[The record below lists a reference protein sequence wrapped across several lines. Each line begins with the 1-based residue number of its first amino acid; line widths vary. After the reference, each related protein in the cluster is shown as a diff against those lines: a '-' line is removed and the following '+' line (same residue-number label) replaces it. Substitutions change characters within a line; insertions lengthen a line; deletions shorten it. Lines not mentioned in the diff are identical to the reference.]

1 MLLQLGSLF
10 TGEKTSLPID
20 CTLDFSGLEW
30 NGGTPF
36 RQPVTVKGEI
46 RHTAGVVTLKAE
58 VGYRYDGQCDRCA
71 CDIHQEEHLSMEHI
85 LVVSLNHE
93 DNDSFVLIDNY
104 QLPLDAL
111 VEEDLILDQP
121 SKRLCSDACRGLC
134 QTCGKNLNEGDCG
147 CKQDAVD
154 PRLAALQQLL
164 D

>member
-1 MLLQLGSLF
+1 MLLQLQSLF
-10 TGEKTSLPID
+10 MGEKASLPID

-30 NGGTPF
+30 NGLYPF
-36 RQPVTVKGEI
+36 KQPVTVKGEI
-46 RHTAGVVTLKAE
+46 RHTAGVVTLKAD
-58 VGYRYDGQCDRCA
+58 VSYRYDGICDRCA
-71 CDIHQEEHLSMEHI
+71 CDISREEHLLMEHI

-104 QLPLDAL
+104 QLPLDEL

-121 SKRLCSDACRGLC
+121 SKRLCKEDCRGLC
-134 QTCGKNLNEGDCG
+134 PTCGKDQNVGPCG
-147 CKQDAVD
+147 CAQKTVD

>member
-1 MLLQLGSLF
+1 MLLQLQSLF
-10 TGEKTSLPID
+10 MGEKTNLPID
-20 CTLDFSGLEW
+20 CSLDFSGLEW
-30 NGGTPF
+30 NGEYPF
-36 RQPVTVKGEI
+36 KKPITVKGEV

-58 VGYRYDGQCDRCA
+58 VSYRYEGQCDRCA
-71 CDIHQEEHLSMEHI
+71 CDISKDERLLMEHI

-104 QLPLDAL
+104 QLPLDEL

-121 SKRLCSDACRGLC
+121 SKRLCSDACLGLC
-134 QTCGKNLNEGDCG
+134 QTCGKNLNEGPCG
-147 CKQDAVD
+147 CEHKTVD

>member
-1 MLLQLGSLF
+1 MLLQLQSLF
-10 TGEKTSLPID
+10 TGQKMSMPID

-30 NGGTPF
+30 NGRYPF
-36 RQPVTVKGEI
+36 QQPVTVKGEI
-46 RHTAGVVTLKAE
+46 RQAAGVVTLTAD
-58 VGYRYDGQCDRCA
+58 VQYLYDGICDRCA
-71 CDIHQEEHLSMEHI
+71 ADIRVECHLKMEHI

-104 QLPLDAL
+104 QLPLDEL

-121 SKRLCSDACRGLC
+121 SRRLCKEDCRGLC
-134 QTCGKNLNEGDCG
+134 SICGKNQNEGSCDCAQKTG
-147 CKQDAVD
+147 D

>member
-1 MLLQLGSLF
+1 MLLQLQSLF
-10 TGEKTSLPID
+10 MGEQASLPID
-20 CTLDFSGLEW
+20 CALDFSALEW
-30 NGGTPF
+30 NGLYPF
-36 RQPVTVKGEI
+36 KLPVKVKGEI
-46 RHTAGVVTLKAE
+46 RHTAGVVTLKAD
-58 VGYRYDGQCDRCA
+58 VAYRYDGLCDRCA
-71 CDIHQEEHLSMEHI
+71 CDISQEEHLSMEHI

-121 SKRLCSDACRGLC
+121 SKRLCKEDCRGLC
-134 QTCGKNLNEGDCG
+134 PTCGKDQNEGPCG
-147 CKQDAVD
+147 CMQKTVD

>member
-1 MLLQLGSLF
+1 MLLQLQSLF
-10 TGEKTSLPID
+10 MGEKTSLPID
-20 CTLDFSGLEW
+20 CSLDFSGVEW
-30 NGGTPF
+30 NGIYPF
-36 RQPVTVKGEI
+36 KQPVSVKGEV

-58 VGYRYDGQCDRCA
+58 VAYRYDGACDRCA
-71 CDIHQEEHLSMEHI
+71 CEISQEQRLSMEHI

-104 QLPLDAL
+104 QLPLDEL

-134 QTCGKNLNEGDCG
+134 QTCGKNLNEGACG
-147 CKQDAVD
+147 CEHKTVD

>member
-1 MLLQLGSLF
+1 MLLQLQSLF
-10 TGEKTSLPID
+10 MGEKMSLPID

-30 NGGTPF
+30 NGQYPF
-36 RQPVTVKGEI
+36 KQPVTVKGEV
-46 RHTAGVVTLKAE
+46 RHTAGVVILKAD
-58 VGYRYDGQCDRCA
+58 VRYRYDGICDRCA
-71 CDIHQEEHLSMEHI
+71 CDISPEDHLTMEHI

-121 SKRLCSDACRGLC
+121 SKRLCKQDCRGLC
-134 QTCGKNLNEGDCG
+134 PICGKNQNEGSCG
-147 CKQDAVD
+147 CARETVD

>member
-1 MLLQLGSLF
+1 MLLQLQSLF
-10 TGEKTSLPID
+10 MGEKASLPID

-30 NGGTPF
+30 NGLYPF
-36 RQPVTVKGEI
+36 KQPVKVKGEV
-46 RHTAGVVTLKAE
+46 RHTAGVVTLKAD
-58 VGYRYDGQCDRCA
+58 VAYRYDGLCDRCA
-71 CDIHQEEHLSMEHI
+71 CDISHEEHLLMEHT

-104 QLPLDAL
+104 QLPLDEL

-121 SKRLCSDACRGLC
+121 SKRLCKEDCRGLC
-134 QTCGKNLNEGDCG
+134 PTCGKNQNEGSCG
-147 CKQDAVD
+147 CEHKTVD